1 MGWRSKEMEEIG
13 ELIGKG
19 FGVWRS
25 NLNLCIPFLLSIIL
39 SMIITLPFLAAFFMT
54 TMPVASLNATAL
66 QDEEDMQELI
76 AQMQGSLDNLEMDKI
91 LQIAGLF
98 LVMVVV
104 LYLVNA
110 FFTAGA
116 IGMARQALDTGKSDT
131 GSMWSAGKKHFLN
144 MFLATLLV
152 GLLTLVGLIFLLP
165 ALSQGTT
172 SLQADSQA
180 IGLVAVGLLLFIL
193 YALVLSVV
201 LVSVPYALVVEGL
214 SPMQAV
220 MASVN
225 FFWYNKFDVVIL
237 WLVVAALSLGLQ
249 MISGAFSPGE
259 EVGGTSLSPL
269 SSLVNLLVLAP
280 LSNLWWT
287 RLYMNRKGML
297 RVDEVKDPW

>member
-1 MGWRSKEMEEIG
+1 MGWRNEEMEEIG

-39 SMIITLPFLAAFFMT
+39 SMIITLPFLAAFFMIS
-54 TMPVASLNATAL
+54 MPVAGMNATLL
-66 QDEEDMQELI
+66 QNEENMQELI
-76 AQMQGSLDNLEMDKI
+76 SLMQGSLDSLEMDKI

-98 LVMVVV
+98 LVLVVV
-104 LYLVNA
+104 LSLVNA

-116 IGMARQALDTGKSDT
+116 IGMARQSLDTGKSDT
-131 GSMWSAGKKHFLN
+131 GSMWSAGKTHLLN

-152 GLLTLVGLIFLLP
+152 GLLTLAGMIFLLP
-165 ALSQGTT
+165 ALAQGTT
-172 SLQADSQA
+172 SLQADSQV
-180 IGLVAVGLLLFIL
+180 IGLAAVGLLLFIL
-193 YALVLSVV
+193 YALVLSLV
-201 LVSVPYALVVEGL
+201 LVSVPYALVVQELG
-214 SPMQAV
+214 PMQAV
-220 MASVN
+220 LASVD
-225 FFWYNKFDVVIL
+225 FFRYNKFDVVIL
-237 WLVVAALSLGLQ
+237 WLVIAALSLGLQ
-249 MISGAFSPGE
+249 MISGAFSTGE
-259 EVGGTSLSPL
+259 EVRGAPLSAL